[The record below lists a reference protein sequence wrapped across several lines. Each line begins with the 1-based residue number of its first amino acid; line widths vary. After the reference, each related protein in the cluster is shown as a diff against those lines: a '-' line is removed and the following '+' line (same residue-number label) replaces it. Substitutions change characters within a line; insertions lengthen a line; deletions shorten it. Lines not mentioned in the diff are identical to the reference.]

1 MNEPVNSRPS
11 ADAQFCRVFIAG
23 SSRHIQSI
31 REQMKKVAGT
41 DANVLILGESGT
53 GKELIARG
61 LHKLSRRETHPFVP
75 LNCGAIPAEL
85 FESELFGHVRGAF
98 TGAIATRKGRF
109 ELAEKGTLFLDEIGD
124 MNLPMQVK
132 LLRVLQ
138 ERCFERVGS
147 ETTQNTD
154 VRIIAATHRNLEQ
167 QVEDRSFREDL
178 YYRLNVFPI
187 YMPPL
192 RERQDDIAQLV
203 EIFAER
209 IRLQRGVQ
217 IRMDESALA
226 VLKRYHWPGN
236 VRELENLVE
245 RLSILFPD
253 HKIHVGDLPEKY
265 RMDAATTTAGP
276 KPEQLSE
283 LSGVSDSLPQNGIDL
298 KCHLESIERTLINQA
313 LGQTRG
319 VVSHAARLLG
329 LRRTTLVEKLR
340 KYDALTGNVS
350 QNIDMFDHVVQ

>member
-1 MNEPVNSRPS
+1 MNEPVNSRLS

-23 SSRHIQSI
+23 SSRQIQSI

-61 LHKLSRRETHPFVP
+61 LHRLSRRERHPFVP

-187 YMPPL
+187 YIPPL
-192 RERQDDIAQLV
+192 RERQDDIAQLID
-203 EIFAER
+203 IFAER

-217 IRMDESALA
+217 IRLDDSALA

-245 RLSILFPD
+245 RLSILFED
-253 HKIHVGDLPEKY
+253 QKIHVSDLPEKY
-265 RMDAATTTAGP
+265 RQDAAAITAT
-276 KPEQLSE
+276 PETDQLPE
-283 LSGVSDSLPQNGIDL
+283 LSAVSGTLPQHGIDL

-340 KYDALTGNVS
+340 KYDALTGNLS
-350 QNIDMFDHVVQ
+350 QNFDMFDHVIQ